1 MERRADRSKRLPI
14 HRSVQPC
21 GGWASL
27 PMCLISAIN
36 DLSQIHLSAI
46 NRLNLEYPIQLPG
59 QPLAH
64 IRSRIREPKN

>member
-1 MERRADRSKRLPI
+1 MERRADRSKRPPI
-14 HRSVQPC
+14 HRSVQPF
-21 GGWASL
+21 GRWATL
-27 PMCLISAIN
+27 PMLLISAIN
-36 DLSQIHLSAI
+36 DPSRIHLSAI